1 LPGWRAEIIG
11 ADGFSPHTPDSGFI
25 RALRPPA
32 QAARVTLRGYQ
43 PHSAVLAAM
52 ARAAIV
58 VVPSRWQEPFGMT
71 ALEAMACGAALI
83 CTAQGGLAE
92 VAGDA
97 CIQIPPENASELAEA
112 MLRLAADG
120 ALRSA
125 LSEAGRRRASLCF
138 SADTAMAK
146 LDDMRDTIMAKA
158 ARD

>member
-1 LPGWRAEIIG
+1 
-11 ADGFSPHTPDSGFI
+11 
-25 RALRPPA
+25 
-32 QAARVTLRGYQ
+32 
-43 PHSAVLAAM
+43 M